1 MCRLY
6 MVYCP
11 GGKTNIDFIFFN
23 SNIIGLFFEIQ
34 EEESCLFFFYI
45 YYFWQLSLFL
55 KSVIRDDK

>member
-6 MVYCP
+6 VVYCP
-11 GGKTNIDFIFFN
+11 GGKTNIDLIFFN

-45 YYFWQLSLFL
+45 YYFWHLSLF
-55 KSVIRDDK
+55 